1 MIKYLKLKKQKL
13 LLETAI
19 ISKIYSL
26 VDSIPDLAELATKA
40 KDLDGTDLQ
49 KLIAEE
55 LVKYIKVNET
65 KSE

>member
-26 VDSIPDLAELATKA
+26 VDGIPDLAEIVSKA
-40 KDLDGTDLQ
+40 KDLDGTELQ
-49 KLIAEE
+49 KLIAAE
-55 LVKYIKVNET
+55 LVKYTKANET

>member
-19 ISKIYSL
+19 IGKIYSL
-26 VDSIPDLAELATKA
+26 VDSIPDLSEFATKA